1 MGYVN
6 QLLDAHNV
14 KVLGT
19 GDQWLVLAHGFGCDQ
34 TVWQFIV
41 PHFLDKYKILLFDL
55 MGAGSTNPQHFNF
68 ARYATLH
75 AYADDLLTILDEMEI
90 ESCIYV
96 GHSMSGMIGCIASVE
111 RPSVFQKL
119 VLLSTAPKYVHDGEY
134 VGGFKQEE
142 LNMVFD
148 TMQSNFRAW
157 VTGFCP
163 MAVGADLHSIAV
175 QEFTRTFF
183 NMRPDIALSISKTSF
198 SCDFRELLPLVQVPC
213 YILQSHTDL
222 AIPPENVKYMSDN
235 LGGRSAYELMHTTGH
250 LPQLSHPAVLVSALQ
265 RAIAWV

>member
-1 MGYVN
+1 MGTLIEGVSASTESKSQIQIQTRSTLSCSLDHLKCKLESSSAAASASTSTGTGTRSSPAQPRPSSIFHWGNPAEPPQHQQQQLQSSAKKMGYVN

-119 VLLSTAPKYVHDGEY
+119 ILLSTAPK
-134 VGGFKQEE
+134 
-142 LNMVFD
+142 
-148 TMQSNFRAW
+148 
-157 VTGFCP
+157 
-163 MAVGADLHSIAV
+163 
-175 QEFTRTFF
+175 
-183 NMRPDIALSISKTSF
+183 
-198 SCDFRELLPLVQVPC
+198 
-213 YILQSHTDL
+213 
-222 AIPPENVKYMSDN
+222 
-235 LGGRSAYELMHTTGH
+235 
-250 LPQLSHPAVLVSALQ
+250 
-265 RAIAWV
+265 